1 MEDSLPIPRIPENN
15 CKRVVIIGGGFAGLK
30 LAMLLPA
37 KLFQVIL
44 LDRNNFHQFQPLFY
58 QVATAGLEP
67 SSIPFPLRKIFQK
80 KKHIHFRVAEVQRVD
95 PIANRVF
102 TSIGTI
108 DYDYLVLAMGADSN
122 FFGIAD
128 IATNAIPMKSTSEAL
143 YIRNTILQNYE
154 KALNTSDE
162 KEAGTLMNIVV
173 VGGGPTG
180 VELAGALAEMKKYVL
195 PKDYPELDF
204 SKMQVYLFE
213 ANQGLLKGM
222 SRQSS
227 ERAKKYLEKLGV
239 RVRLNAHVRSF
250 DGFTVTLREGAEFQT
265 RTLLWAAGI
274 RANPIEGFSPETYGQ
289 GGRLKVDEFS
299 RVTGC
304 GRIFAIGDMA
314 MMITDQYPAGHPQVA
329 QAAIQQAKRLGQN
342 LVNLAGSKPMQRF
355 IYKDKGSLATIGR
368 NMAVA
373 DLPGI
378 RLHGFLAWFVWIF
391 VHLMAILGQKNKL
404 FIFINWFWNYWTY
417 DQSLRLILRQEKK
430 SNY

>member
-1 MEDSLPIPRIPENN
+1 MEDTLPVPRIPESN

-44 LDRNNFHQFQPLFY
+44 LDRNNFHQFQPLLY

-67 SSIPFPLRKIFQK
+67 SSISFPLRKIFQK
-80 KKHIHFRVAEVQRVD
+80 KKHIHFRVAEVQRVN
-95 PIANRVF
+95 PIANTVF
-102 TSIGTI
+102 TSIGTL

-128 IATNAIPMKSTSEAL
+128 IARNAIPMKSTSEAL

-204 SKMQVYLFE
+204 SKMQIYLFE

-250 DGFTVTLREGAEFQT
+250 DGFTVTLREGTEFQT

-289 GGRLKVDEFS
+289 GSRLKVDEFN
-299 RVTGC
+299 RVKGYE
-304 GRIFAIGDMA
+304 RIFAIGDMA
-314 MMITDQYPAGHPQVA
+314 MMQTDQYPGGHPQVA
-329 QAAIQQAKRLGQN
+329 QAAVQQAKRLRQN
-342 LVNLAGSKPMQRF
+342 LVNLAGSKPLQRF